1 MSCQV
6 EGCDCNI
13 FTPSKLIARQFVG
26 LCIRCQ
32 HSHTPEQAA
41 QRDISNIVRP
51 CQVGSF
57 AVFISDFATATNAEL
72 LRKHGITH
80 IVCCC
85 PTAFDMSKSARR
97 LGKESGIDRLEL
109 DAFED
114 SSNQS
119 LDAPLAA
126 ALPFIESA
134 LASSADNRVLVHCAQ
149 GVSRSCSVVMCW
161 LIKQHE
167 MTYDDALKLIKET
180 RPICNPNTS
189 FERQLRAIEARS
201 RQNAVA
207 ATTSEQQQSNDDSVD
222 AATAAVPAVDFAIDS
237 SMSTSPSNNVV
248 GNERI

>member
-6 EGCDCNI
+6 EGCDCDI

-32 HSHTPEQAA
+32 HCHTPEQAA
-41 QRDISNIVRP
+41 QRDISNITRP

-57 AVFISDFATATNAEL
+57 AVFISDFSTATNAEL

-85 PTAFDMSKSARR
+85 PAAFDLTKGARR
-97 LGKESGIDRLEL
+97 LGQESGIERLEL

-114 SSNQS
+114 SSNQP
-119 LDAPLAA
+119 LDVPLAA

-134 LASSADNRVLVHCAQ
+134 LAASADNRVLVHCAQ
-149 GVSRSCSVVMCW
+149 GVSRSCSIVMCW
-161 LIKQHE
+161 LIKQHA
-167 MTYDDALKLIKET
+167 MTYDDALALIKET

-189 FERQLRAIEARS
+189 FERQLRAIEAQKV
-201 RQNAVA
+201 RQ
-207 ATTSEQQQSNDDSVD
+207 
-222 AATAAVPAVDFAIDS
+222 TAAVE
-237 SMSTSPSNNVV
+237 ST
-248 GNERI
+248 EQ